1 MLATMNTVSQTAKVI
16 AKADAPFL
24 PEGMNIKATFTS
36 ADASATTTVLPRNAV
51 QSDEYMS
58 EHWIMKLAEDSTAVK
73 VPVKTGYSNADS
85 IEIIYPPLSAR
96 DPIIS
101 IGGYGLENGAKVKA
115 GR

>member
-36 ADASATTTVLPRNAV
+36 ADATVLPRNAV